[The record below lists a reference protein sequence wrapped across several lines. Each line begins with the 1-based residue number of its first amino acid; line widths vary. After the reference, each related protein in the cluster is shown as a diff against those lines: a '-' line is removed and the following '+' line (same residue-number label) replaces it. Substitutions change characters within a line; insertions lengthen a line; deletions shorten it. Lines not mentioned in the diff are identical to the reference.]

1 MPAYIGQG
9 GSKAQAARLF
19 SVARST
25 VFEWLAQPSDHRPG
39 VPGPKSSRCID
50 RNQLA
55 QSVAKQPDWRIDELA
70 AKLGAKRSTV
80 HRNLQVL
87 GLVRKKNA
95 ALRPR
100 ATRARA

>member
-1 MPAYIGQG
+1 MAYSQDLKQRVLAYIGQG

-39 VPGPKSSRCID
+39 VPVPKSSRCID

-55 QSVAKQPDWRIDELA
+55 Q
-70 AKLGAKRSTV
+70 
-80 HRNLQVL
+80 
-87 GLVRKKNA
+87 LVPK
-95 ALRPR
+95 
-100 ATRARA
+100 